1 MLQDQKRTQTFSPK
15 TTLKEIH
22 NNNESNVFSEKS
34 RTVTARVSSVKGCK
48 AASTES
54 LRSVSEMQNSM
65 QTQRKGKISLATW
78 IMPYW
83 LYLYFKKLPLVE
95 VIS

>member
-54 LRSVSEMQNSM
+54 LQKCLRNAKLHANAK
-65 QTQRKGKISLATW
+65 KGKDLISYVDHAILT
-78 IMPYW
+78 IPV
-83 LYLYFKKLPLVE
+83 L
-95 VIS
+95 